1 VIPVISDPRR
11 DGLTSFH
18 RLGKYLTEERSV
30 DTGMTVGRGPV
41 IVADSLLSAET
52 ALIEMKATAS
62 LNVRVADPIL
72 HFQISW
78 PEGEQPSAHE
88 WEQAARR
95 SIEVLGFSKH
105 QFLIVAHDNTD
116 CFHVHI
122 MLNRVHPDTYQ
133 AHNPRLSQLLLHKTA
148 RELEHEFGWAEAEGL
163 YRWDTPTGRAVRVD
177 KAEMIVAR
185 QNAERPRGGEVSLRG
200 RMEQFND
207 QESVRAFAADKPARA
222 LRQLFNAP
230 SPNWAQVH
238 ALMQRHGLEINAAE
252 KGGFTVNVVGSQI
265 KVKASDV
272 FRFAFSGKAARGK
285 TDELLGPFE
294 TLSPTSPLR
303 PPVIN
308 YDTPRAPSR
317 NNYAEPL
324 RQSYTATFR
333 KRETPQ
339 SVNDLPS
346 VSSFHV
352 VHTGRED
359 KMLLQS
365 ASRPHIRGGKT
376 GEHLSVRRG
385 GGSEPPTHRERG
397 GGGVAPS
404 NRASVDRKAAWRQA
418 MDNAARERRQERRL
432 ERQKERQE
440 LKAEFQRVRSQHRSQ
455 LHSHT
460 ATAQSR
466 RAALRT
472 AYLNDKTRVRQG
484 EEPWFLKKAYLSQRT
499 AEYLIERQNL
509 AQELSV
515 SRTTIRRPTYEVWI
529 EERTQSGDKRAA
541 AQLRGWRYQDRRNIR
556 KLDSEP
562 LSAQARTAGR
572 VAGDPELAALKTQE
586 RLDWEV
592 LANDR
597 LRQLRDEQLVPAL
610 GTMRWRTDAKTG
622 DVTYTLS
629 GKVALVDRG
638 KQITVVEHDATATRV
653 ALEMAIHKYGKTID
667 AKGSDV
673 FQGQLIQAAARHD
686 IEVLFTD
693 PQLQARLVAARQ
705 QHHKQQAINKQR
717 RPQAERG
724 V

>member
-1 VIPVISDPRR
+1 MIPVISEPRR
-11 DGLTSFH
+11 DGLTSFY
-18 RLGKYLTEERSV
+18 RLGKYLTEERSP
-30 DTGMTVGRGPV
+30 DTGKMAERGPV
-41 IVADSLLSAET
+41 VISESILSPDT

-62 LNVRVADPIL
+62 LNARVVDPIL

-78 PEGEQPSAHE
+78 PEGELPTAHQ
-88 WEQAARR
+88 WEEAARR
-95 SIEVLGFSKH
+95 SINALGFSEH
-105 QFLIVAHDNTD
+105 QFMIVAHDNTD
-116 CFHVHI
+116 CFHAHV

-133 AHNPRLSQLLLHKTA
+133 THNPRLSQLLLHKTA
-148 RELEHEFGWAEAEGL
+148 RELEHEFGWVEAEGL
-163 YRWDTPTGRAVRVD
+163 YRWDMSTGRAVRVD
-177 KAEMIVAR
+177 KEEMITAR
-185 QNAERPRGGEVSLRG
+185 QNAERPRDGEVSLRG

-222 LRQLFNAP
+222 LRQLFNAT

-272 FRFAFSGKAARGK
+272 FRFAFSGRTARAK

-294 TLSPTSPLR
+294 SLSPTSPLR
-303 PPVIN
+303 SPVID
-308 YDTPRAPSR
+308 YDTPRAASR

-324 RQSYTATFR
+324 RQSYTPAFR

-352 VHTGRED
+352 VHTGRAD
-359 KMLLQS
+359 QMLLQS
-365 ASRPHIRGGKT
+365 ASRPHIRGGNT

-385 GGSEPPTHRERG
+385 GGSESPAHRERRSG
-397 GGGVAPS
+397 GIAPDS
-404 NRASVDRKAAWRQA
+404 RGSDDRKAAWRLTIE
-418 MDNAARERRQERRL
+418 DAARERRQVRL
-432 ERQKERQE
+432 IERQKERQE
-440 LKAEFQRVRSQHRSQ
+440 LKGEFQRVRSQHRSHLQ
-455 LHSHT
+455 SHT
-460 ATAQSR
+460 ATGQSR
-466 RAALRT
+466 RAALKT

-515 SRTTIRRPTYEVWI
+515 SRSTIRRPTYEEWI
-529 EERTQSGDKRAA
+529 EEKAQSGDKRAT
-541 AQLRGWRYQDRRNIR
+541 AQLRGWRYQDKRNIR
-556 KLDSEP
+556 KLDNEST
-562 LSAQARTAGR
+562 SAQARAAGR
-572 VAGDPELAALKTQE
+572 VAGDPVPSAHKTRE

-592 LANDR
+592 LANER

-638 KQITVVEHDATATRV
+638 RQITVVEHDATATRV

-673 FQGQLIQAAARHD
+673 FQGQLIQAAARHN

-705 QHHKQQAINKQR
+705 QHHRQQAINKQR
-717 RPQAERG
+717 RPQTKRG